1 MTTRLTNW
9 VIPDESKK
17 PGNNYVNPK
26 AHKPDKNYPGRLI
39 STGCES
45 PANNLS
51 ALTDYELLKV
61 PPPHVTN
68 DTNHF
73 LLKIKD
79 LNERGVLIGKTVW
92 HVSFDIVNMFPS
104 ISKEVGLEQCKD
116 QLDKRIDPIF
126 STQCIQDAIEI
137 TLDHNLTEFN
147 DVMYRQWY
155 GTAQG
160 SKNSCRYA
168 DNAMNKIDKLVIER
182 GWDPMYLPLL
192 WARFRDDIYTPWT
205 HGLDKLHEFHRWLN
219 TLLPGIEFTMTT
231 PSLEGVVFLDTYVY
245 MKDNILHTKCYSKPC
260 DEHAFLVTSSCHPT
274 HNIENIPY
282 SIAHRIYRITSEPC
296 EYEKTK
302 HKFIEH
308 LKARGYSIGAI
319 EGAFK
324 KVEQLDRN
332 TLISGATKNNDRER
346 AFPLIT
352 DFNPALPNVSK
363 ILNKHKYILDIDPEL
378 SQIINPDNIF
388 ASFRRPKTIQNLLIH
403 SKLKSTNLTN
413 NQQVDN
419 IFEGG
424 CKPCDKS
431 CVLCRHFLKTTET
444 FTSFH
449 SNTIYNIKSNINCD
463 TKNVIYLIN
472 DKVCNISYVGC
483 TSDSAKVR
491 FGNHKSHI
499 KHRHSTCEVSTHFIN
514 NQHIHS
520 LDRSSDINYNQSLS
534 EHLEIIIIEHVDVGG
549 VRESYDRLRICKV
562 REGYWQN
569 QLRTMESYGGMN
581 VRHETRGLSNR

>member
-1 MTTRLTNW
+1 
-9 VIPDESKK
+9 
-17 PGNNYVNPK
+17 
-26 AHKPDKNYPGRLI
+26 
-39 STGCES
+39 
-45 PANNLS
+45 
-51 ALTDYELLKV
+51 
-61 PPPHVTN
+61 
-68 DTNHF
+68 
-73 LLKIKD
+73 
-79 LNERGVLIGKTVW
+79 
-92 HVSFDIVNMFPS
+92 MFPS

-308 LKARGYSIGAI
+308 LKARAI
-319 EGAFK
+319 
-324 KVEQLDRN
+324 QHR
-332 TLISGATKNNDRER
+332 SHRR
-346 AFPLIT
+346 
-352 DFNPALPNVSK
+352 
-363 ILNKHKYILDIDPEL
+363 
-378 SQIINPDNIF
+378 
-388 ASFRRPKTIQNLLIH
+388 SF
-403 SKLKSTNLTN
+403 
-413 NQQVDN
+413 
-419 IFEGG
+419 
-424 CKPCDKS
+424 
-431 CVLCRHFLKTTET
+431 
-444 FTSFH
+444 
-449 SNTIYNIKSNINCD
+449 
-463 TKNVIYLIN
+463 
-472 DKVCNISYVGC
+472 
-483 TSDSAKVR
+483 
-491 FGNHKSHI
+491 
-499 KHRHSTCEVSTHFIN
+499 
-514 NQHIHS
+514 
-520 LDRSSDINYNQSLS
+520 
-534 EHLEIIIIEHVDVGG
+534 
-549 VRESYDRLRICKV
+549 
-562 REGYWQN
+562 
-569 QLRTMESYGGMN
+569 
-581 VRHETRGLSNR
+581 